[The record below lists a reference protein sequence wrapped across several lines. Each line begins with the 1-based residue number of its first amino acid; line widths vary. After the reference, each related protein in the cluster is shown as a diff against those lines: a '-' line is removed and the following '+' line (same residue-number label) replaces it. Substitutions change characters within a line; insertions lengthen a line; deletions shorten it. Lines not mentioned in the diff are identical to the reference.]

1 MNCGMVPVFAA
12 RQKDMAAGSV
22 TELVE
27 AVRRPRSLSES
38 TNHPFI
44 RKSGGGGGVVEKE
57 EQEQELLGGE
67 TRKMYLHT
75 EGTQKG
81 VLESQWSVLAR
92 CRKRNREDL
101 AVFLSWGTY
110 NLTLVNFML
119 NFSL

>member
-44 RKSGGGGGVVEKE
+44 RKSGGGGGEGGAGAIGRRNSENVPPHRRNSKGGTRISMERISEVPEKKP
-57 EQEQELLGGE
+57 
-67 TRKMYLHT
+67 RR
-75 EGTQKG
+75 
-81 VLESQWSVLAR
+81 SSR
-92 CRKRNREDL
+92 
-101 AVFLSWGTY
+101 LS
-110 NLTLVNFML
+110 FMGYI
-119 NFSL
+119 